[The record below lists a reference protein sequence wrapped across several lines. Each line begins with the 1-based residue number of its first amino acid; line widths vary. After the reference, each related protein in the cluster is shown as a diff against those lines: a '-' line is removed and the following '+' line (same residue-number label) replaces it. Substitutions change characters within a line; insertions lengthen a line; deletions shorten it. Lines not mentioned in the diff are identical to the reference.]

1 MIGSKSIAAVALA
14 WCATATM
21 PALAI
26 TNNWIDDN
34 EHPYVGLVV
43 FYDSDGE
50 FSHRCSGSLI
60 SPTKFVTAGHCTDA
74 TSGAVSARVYFQQDA
89 GANFD
94 PATGVDPVTGYPET
108 CAGGTLGTLCATSS
122 KLFNFGFD
130 NFAGFPDTHD
140 AGVVILDQ
148 PIAMP
153 EYGQL
158 PTAGC
163 ARWPRQGARHEKHG
177 VHRQR
182 LRADLEREPEF
193 RRFQHLVP
201 LAPDGE
207 VDPCESRQP
216 KQRRLQRADAGERPI
231 SRRHMLGR
239 LRRPRISRRIQ
250 FEPDRRRDVVRVERA
265 LPRDRLRLPHRPA
278 GSPRLDQQPELEPVS
293 SFPSPCPLPREQER
307 GCTADECAHGCEWWP
322 RDESNHS
329 GSNPPARDAWFV
341 LHAHACACVVTNRFG
356 CGDARERT
364 SPARP
369 SSS

>member
-21 PALAI
+21 PASAI
-26 TNNWIDDN
+26 TNNSIDDN

-130 NFAGFPDTHD
+130 DFAGFPDTHD

-158 PTAGC
+158 PTPGALDGLDK
-163 ARWPRQGARHEKHG
+163 ARGTKNTVFTVSGYGLTLSANPNSAVSNISFRSRLMARSTLVNLGSQNNDGFNLQTQGNGRSRGGTCSGDSGGPVFLGGFNSNLIVAVTSFGLNALCRGTDFAYRIDRQ
-177 VHRQR
+177 
-182 LRADLEREPEF
+182 
-193 RRFQHLVP
+193 
-201 LAPDGE
+201 E
-207 VDPCESRQP
+207 V
-216 KQRRLQRADAGERPI
+216 
-231 SRRHMLGR
+231 
-239 LRRPRISRRIQ
+239 
-250 FEPDRRRDVVRVERA
+250 
-265 LPRDRLRLPHRPA
+265 
-278 GSPRLDQQPELEPVS
+278 LDWINGQ
-293 SFPSPCPLPREQER
+293 
-307 GCTADECAHGCEWWP
+307 
-322 RDESNHS
+322 N
-329 GSNPPARDAWFV
+329 
-341 LHAHACACVVTNRFG
+341 
-356 CGDARERT
+356 
-364 SPARP
+364 
-369 SSS
+369 